1 MGYNDPN
8 MELTIDG
15 LWGQEQ
21 ALGVLAQSMRRGAV
35 ASAYLFTGPRGT
47 GKTTA
52 ALAFAKGLLC
62 SGTETVP
69 CGKCRPCN
77 MVNATSHHD
86 FIHVYVK
93 NSLVHIIPDFS
104 KEMEDSKGKDNVKQL
119 RMAEMRKIIS
129 ALSLKSYMGGRKVL
143 VMEEADTIMRTT
155 ANAFLKTLEE
165 PPGDTVIILVSSN
178 PAGLLPTI
186 VSRCRQV
193 RFVPMP
199 PEKLAPLLEETLGTL
214 PNEALRLAWLAEG
227 CPGTAR
233 GGNMEKMKEIDAAA
247 REVTAMLPDLAPEA
261 IIRFAESW
269 KNRRAEL
276 PTLLERML
284 ETLRIAQY
292 ATLGVSSGAN
302 DDIIRTYNGIPDERV
317 MDGFDAILA
326 ARPQLVY
333 NPNVQLYLEALLFN
347 VQSIVRNGYPLGST
361 TD

>member
-1 MGYNDPN
+1 

-21 ALGVLAQSMRRGAV
+21 ALGVLAQGMRRGAV
-35 ASAYLFTGPRGT
+35 ANAYLFAGPRGT

-62 SGTETVP
+62 SGTDIVP
-69 CGKCRPCN
+69 CGKCRSCA
-77 MVNATSHHD
+77 MAEAKSHPD

-93 NSLVHIIPDFS
+93 DSLVHMIPDFTEEIS
-104 KEMEDSKGKDNVKQL
+104 EFRGKGAVKTL
-119 RMAEMRKIIS
+119 RVDEMRKIIS
-129 ALSLKSYMGGRKVL
+129 TLSLKSYLGGRKL
-143 VMEEADTIMRTT
+143 CLMEEADSIMRKET

-178 PAGLLPTI
+178 PAALLPTI

-193 RFVPMP
+193 RFVPMA
-199 PEKLAPLLEETLGTL
+199 PEKLAPLLEEALGTL

-227 CPGTAR
+227 RPGAAR
-233 GGNMEKMKEIDAAA
+233 GGGMEKMKEIDAAA
-247 REVTAMLPDLAPEA
+247 RELTAMLPELAPEA
-261 IIRFAESW
+261 IIRFAEGW

-276 PTLLERML
+276 PALLERML
-284 ETLRIAQY
+284 ETLRLAQH

-302 DDIIRTYNGIPDERV
+302 DDIVRAYNGIPDERV

-326 ARPQLVY
+326 ARPQLVF

>member
-1 MGYNDPN
+1 
-8 MELTIDG
+8 MELTFSGI
-15 LWGQEQ
+15 WGQEH
-21 ALGVLAQSMRRGAV
+21 ALGVLGQSLRRGAV
-35 ASAYLFTGPRGT
+35 ASAYLFAGPRGT

-62 SGTETVP
+62 SGAETVP
-69 CGKCRPCN
+69 CGVCRSCK
-77 MVNATSHHD
+77 MVDAKSHPD
-86 FIHVYVK
+86 FVHVYVK
-93 NSLVHIIPDFS
+93 DSLVHMLPDFS
-104 KEMEDSKGKDNVKQL
+104 EELEESKGKDPVKIL

-129 ALSLKSYMGGRKVL
+129 ALSLKSYMGGRKVCI
-143 VMEEADTIMRTT
+143 MEDTDTILRTT

-165 PPGDTVIILVSSN
+165 PPGNTVIILISSN

-186 VSRCRQV
+186 VSRCRQI

-214 PNEALRLAWLAEG
+214 PNEALRLARLAEG

-233 GGNMEKMKEIDAAA
+233 GGGMEKMKEIDAAA
-247 REVTAMLPDLAPEA
+247 RELTAMLPELAPEA

-269 KNRRAEL
+269 KERRADI
-276 PTLLERML
+276 PALLERIL
-284 ETLRIAQY
+284 ETLRMAQRS
-292 ATLGVSSGAN
+292 ALGVSSGAN
-302 DDIIRTYNGIPDERV
+302 DDIVKTYNGIPDERV

-326 ARPQLVY
+326 ARPQLVF

-347 VQSIVRNGYPLGST
+347 VQSIIKYGYPLGNT